1 MPGKGLNRRETRLTA
16 GVGNPAACGG
26 FSVTS
31 LAGFSLSIRQYLGL
45 DALTISYHVECF
57 EKILQGK
64 CFCQHSLS
72 IDHTGADEIE
82 SCLKREENRH
92 RTNYRN
98 LIIINAERRKRDAS
112 FVRCNSKYQQL
123 SAALD
128 RHERVF
134 NDRCNTSCID
144 DTIESKR
151 LIFQRLLDIAICT
164 RGSKLLCKR
173 QALCVYVDHSD
184 PRCTTSHR
192 KLQEEQPH
200 SSSTYNEEG

>member
-45 DALTISYHVECF
+45 DALTISYHIECF

-64 CFCQHSLS
+64 CCCQHGLS
-72 IDHTGADEIE
+72 IDHATTDEIE

-92 RTNYRN
+92 RTHYRN
-98 LIIINAERRKRDAS
+98 LIIINTEWRKRDVS
-112 FVRCNSKYQQL
+112 FGRCNSKYQKL

-128 RHERVF
+128 RQERVF
-134 NDRCNTSCID
+134 NHRCNTSCID
-144 DTIESKR
+144 DTVESKR
-151 LIFQRLLDIAICT
+151 LIFQRLLDIAIGT
-164 RGSKLLCKR
+164 RGSKRLRTR
-173 QALCVYVDHSD
+173 QALRVYIDHSD
-184 PRCTTSHR
+184 P
-192 KLQEEQPH
+192 
-200 SSSTYNEEG
+200 

>member
-1 MPGKGLNRRETRLTA
+1 NNEALLAP
-16 GVGNPAACGG
+16 
-26 FSVTS
+26 S
-31 LAGFSLSIRQYLGL
+31 LCIRQYLGL
-45 DALTISYHVECF
+45 NTLTISYHVECF

-64 CFCQHSLS
+64 CCCKHGLS
-72 IDHTGADEIE
+72 IDHATTDEIE
-82 SCLKREENRH
+82 SGLKREENRH

-144 DTIESKR
+144 HTVESKR
-151 LIFQRLLDIAICT
+151 LIFQRQIGRASC
-164 RGSKLLCKR
+164 RER
-173 QALCVYVDHSD
+173 V
-184 PRCTTSHR
+184 
-192 KLQEEQPH
+192 
-200 SSSTYNEEG
+200 